1 MPDNKLKTAADRKR
15 INVRDHQ
22 ELHYWSHRFG
32 VSPEELKRAVS
43 KAGVMAD
50 DVARVLGK
58 LWLLNTRI
66 HRRTTLQSELR
77 RHRAPGARF
86 FQKRRLVGAFYLKR
100 WLKSSLLEYTTRVHK
115 VVPSS

>member
-1 MPDNKLKTAADRKR
+1 MSDNKSKTAADRKR
-15 INVRDHQ
+15 INVHDHQ

-58 LWLLNTRI
+58 LWLLNI
-66 HRRTTLQSELR
+66 HTPPDDV
-77 RHRAPGARF
+77 A
-86 FQKRRLVGAFYLKR
+86 
-100 WLKSSLLEYTTRVHK
+100 
-115 VVPSS
+115 